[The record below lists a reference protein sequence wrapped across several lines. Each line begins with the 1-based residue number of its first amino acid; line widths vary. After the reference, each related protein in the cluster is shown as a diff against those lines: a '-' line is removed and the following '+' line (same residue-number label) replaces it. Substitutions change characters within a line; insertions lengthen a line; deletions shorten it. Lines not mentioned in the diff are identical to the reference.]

1 MWCTT
6 DEVGKEMK
14 RLKPI
19 IMEEGENQVK
29 IRIEEIAKL
38 HAEMHGDEP
47 MDGKPCV
54 CVASGF
60 RATQLALSNMWH
72 EDKEIPV
79 REDIKIIST
88 LPTKGSQLTF
98 KYMLGIELEPWQE
111 GTIGDY
117 VLEPPEGTDAKHLTT
132 GNYVFTFI
140 RKSTNTSY
148 KVQVIPELFSDG
160 YFELGTIVEHEIPRE
175 PTEEE
180 REKYE
185 GWEMEV
191 REKLLSLPEDEIF
204 IGTLVAL
211 PLITPA

>member
-1 MWCTT
+1 
-6 DEVGKEMK
+6 MK

-19 IMEEGENQVK
+19 IMEDSGGSRVK

-54 CVASGF
+54 CVVSGF
-60 RATQLALSNMWH
+60 RAAQLALSNLRH
-72 EDKEIPV
+72 EDEEIPA

-98 KYMLGIELEPWQE
+98 KYMLGIELKPWQE
-111 GTIGDY
+111 GTTGDY
-117 VLEPPEGTDAKHLTT
+117 VLEPPDGTDAKHLTT

-140 RKSTNTSY
+140 RKSTNASFQ
-148 KVQVIPELFSDG
+148 VQVRPELFPEG
-160 YFELGTIVEHEIPRE
+160 FFELGSIVEHEIPRE

-204 IGTLVAL
+204 IGKTG
-211 PLITPA
+211 